1 MQKLEMTKSSVSN
14 LISDFNLYTFTYISD
29 CESKKEHVDN
39 QEGSARKGQD
49 VHLKGNYSDDDT
61 NDYVLDVV
69 SRGVD
74 DVQEDPDINKEK
86 PSLKTK
92 DIREVDKNVELVPF
106 VFVSCADVEE
116 NVWPEEELI
125 VRAAKELDLLDR
137 EEELSRANCSFWA
150 EQILKDCIN
159 EGIERR
165 KRLTRWTKSI
175 KRDSITGPKGN

>member
-39 QEGSARKGQD
+39 QEGSGRKGQD
-49 VHLKGNYSDDDT
+49 VHLKGNDSDDDT

-69 SRGVD
+69 SRVVD

-125 VRAAKELDLLDR
+125 FTRRRGRTKPSQLFILGGTNTKRLHKR
-137 EEELSRANCSFWA
+137 RNWTEEE
-150 EQILKDCIN
+150 IN
-159 EGIERR
+159 EVDQVH
-165 KRLTRWTKSI
+165 L
-175 KRDSITGPKGN
+175 KRDSRTGPKGN